1 MTLRKWFHL
10 FWTTLVLGMGVS
22 ILVGFGLQLSD
33 KEFSVIWASGG
44 VGFNLITMVQGG
56 AIISILS
63 QMGFFSYLIV
73 RMIALGIFR
82 KKIIWDYAQILLVA
96 ITLFELVLIRTMNFG
111 DSGSWLGYAV
121 LPLVLLVVSLA
132 VSYWKQKLTNMH
144 AFIPTLF
151 FMVVVTVLEAVPA
164 LKLNNAAST
173 FYMFVPLLACNA
185 YQILILHKMV
195 EKKKS

>member
-22 ILVGFGLQLSD
+22 IVIGFGLQLSD
-33 KEFSVIWASGG
+33 KEFSVIGASA

-73 RMIALGIFR
+73 RLIAIGIFR
-82 KKIIWDYAQILLVA
+82 KKIIWDYAQLLLVA
-96 ITLFELVLIRTMNFG
+96 VTLFELVLIRTMNFG
-111 DSGSWLGYAV
+111 ESGSWLDFSV

-132 VSYWKQKLTNMH
+132 IAYWKQKLTNVH

-173 FYMFVPLLACNA
+173 FYMFVPLIACNA
-185 YQILILHKMV
+185 YQILILHKIV